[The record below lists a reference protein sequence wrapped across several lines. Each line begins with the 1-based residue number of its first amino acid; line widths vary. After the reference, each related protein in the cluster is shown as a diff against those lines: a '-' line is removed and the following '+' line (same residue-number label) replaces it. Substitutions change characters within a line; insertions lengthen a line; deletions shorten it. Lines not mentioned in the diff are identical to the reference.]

1 MNELLENTIKK
12 NTYYKAKLSNFVAE
26 EELNIRDD
34 YGDIESLA
42 ASIMTFGQLTPL
54 LAYQKDGYFHL
65 IDGFR
70 RHRAFKL
77 IKENHGLDLDISV
90 TVAPRGFNLSDRMS
104 AMIIRN
110 EVKQLNNYELLE
122 VVSKISKEQN
132 KSEQKVVEMLNLTSN
147 KTLMKLLELPKEIR
161 KDVQQRTLPLSLALK
176 IVDKHKNLST
186 SILANAKKEHSKIKP
201 EHVYID
207 QVKDIVEYRTEKSTY
222 SSMKKFL
229 ESNESIA
236 EIYKNNQLVGKIN
249 LNNP

>member
-42 ASIMTFGQLTPL
+42 QSIMTFGQLTPL

-70 RHRAFKL
+70 RHRAFKF

-122 VVSKISKEQN
+122 VVSKMSKEQRRSEKDIV
-132 KSEQKVVEMLNLTSN
+132 KSLNLTSN

-161 KDVQQRTLPLSLALK
+161 TDVQKRTLPLSLALK

-186 SILANAKKEHSKIKP
+186 HVLENAKKEHSKIKP
-201 EHVYID
+201 EHVGID

-222 SSMKKFL
+222 PSMKHFL
-229 ESNESIA
+229 ESNESVA
-236 EIYKNNQLVGKIN
+236 EIYKNNQLIGNIN